1 MPPFEPRRWRP
12 IQDEDVTRAFDRTR
26 DTPSTPAGAEGA
38 EASRELVIGNY
49 RLIEKLGEGGMGQV
63 WLAEQT
69 APVRRIVAFKL
80 IKVRIYDDEVLG
92 ASSRSGSPSP

>member
-69 APVRRIVAFKL
+69 APVGAPPITARYTHRRT
-80 IKVRIYDDEVLG
+80 RRMYSSYEV
-92 ASSRSGSPSP
+92 